1 MRKLILAVML
11 LSASVS
17 LVGISSAS
25 LYASGGKGGGG
36 NNTNKI
42 PASQVP
48 ASVMSS
54 FKAGFPAAQQTEWE
68 VTPPVYYGPTIYTAS
83 FKQNGQ
89 KWQAN
94 YYADGTLVSAYPK
107 S

>member
-1 MRKLILAVML
+1 MRKLILAFML

-17 LVGISSAS
+17 LVGISSAP
-25 LYASGGKGGGG
+25 LFASGGKGGGG
-36 NNTNKI
+36 NTSNKI

-48 ASVMSS
+48 APVMSS
-54 FKAGFPAAQQTEWE
+54 FKSGFPSATQTEWE
-68 VTPPVYYGPTIYTAS
+68 YTPVYYGTPFYSAS

-94 YYADGTLVSAYPK
+94 YCADGTFVSAYVK
-107 S
+107 

>member
-1 MRKLILAVML
+1 MRKLILAFLL

-17 LVGISSAS
+17 LVGISRTNVF
-25 LYASGGKGGGG
+25 ASGGKGGSNG
-36 NNTNKI
+36 NKI

-48 ASVMSS
+48 APVMGS
-54 FKAGFPAAQQTEWE
+54 FKAGFPAATQTEWE
-68 VTPPVYYGPTIYTAS
+68 VTPPVYYGPAIYTAS